1 LPALARTQPSN
12 LTSWWSDIFFDPDR
26 AQYAADP
33 AQTQR
38 ARPGPG
44 PALGRLRHG
53 RRARP
58 GLGRVM
64 VADPAAPRSACV
76 VLTGAPLG
84 TTLGLASLRAARR
97 KRRRPRRKPSR
108 QEGEEARRAKIE
120 ARRPKHRSRLERPL
134 ATRLSRHRE
143 PNHEPHVVGWS
154 VTFFS
159 IQILREC
166 GEPPR
171 NFLVRNFADIIKVEL
186 RRLEHR
192 IPKAKASFPKSKS
205 QIANRNRKKQ
215 KTRTTNKAKAPHR
228 YAQRAYPAIGDR
240 SCPLYFGAL
249 LFVPLN
255 LVVVSLAC
263 RPLPGAP
270 PQEGCLLRVRRRLPA
285 ETGCAGCR

>member
-1 LPALARTQPSN
+1 MKQTAEYWDSETALNTKHLFNQESSNNPATRPKPGRARRS
-12 LTSWWSDIFFDPDR
+12 R

-53 RRARP
+53 RSARP
-58 GLGRVM
+58 GHGRVM

-97 KRRRPRRKPSR
+97 KRRRPRRKPRR

-154 VTFFS
+154 ETFFRS
-159 IQILREC
+159 
-166 GEPPR
+166 
-171 NFLVRNFADIIKVEL
+171 
-186 RRLEHR
+186 
-192 IPKAKASFPKSKS
+192 
-205 QIANRNRKKQ
+205 
-215 KTRTTNKAKAPHR
+215 
-228 YAQRAYPAIGDR
+228 R
-240 SCPLYFGAL
+240 SCESAESPHEIFLYGTSLIL
-249 LFVPLN
+249 LKLN
-255 LVVVSLAC
+255 LDA
-263 RPLPGAP
+263 
-270 PQEGCLLRVRRRLPA
+270 
-285 ETGCAGCR
+285 